1 MIVSKLSATEKRL
14 RVVEM
19 CKYTG
24 ETTLSNGLK
33 SCNFHCTCN
42 TDNPDQSK
50 TTKLCEYFHITVFD
64 DRKIVGSSYQPE
76 QICDIKVTF
85 DLRLNTW

>member
-1 MIVSKLSATEKRL
+1 MIVSKLNNTGHSS

-33 SCNFHCTCN
+33 SCNFHCTCD

-50 TTKLCEYFHITVFD
+50 TTKLCEYFQVTVFD
-64 DRKIVGSSYQPE
+64 ERKVGSYTYEPE